1 MDYQEQSNPLCYIF
15 KIRKCPHEHKD
26 LLEFENNLV
35 ELMRMVKFKPF
46 RNKFQEQLKYSASLK
61 KSQNVYII
69 WIKLKI

>member
-1 MDYQEQSNPLCYIF
+1 MT
-15 KIRKCPHEHKD
+15 IRNNQIHYVIYSKSESVHKD
-26 LLEFENNLV
+26 LLEFENNFV